1 MHCEHGDTMGF
12 CVGSKLTGPE
22 CTLERLEVVVQ
33 KPRIMDAQLITPT
46 FDEHTTGFCMGWTLR
61 ILAAAQQLHGVPR
74 FYFETEL
81 IRRAANQKLEHDKST
96 CSKHVVTT
104 IADN

>member
-1 MHCEHGDTMGF
+1 
-12 CVGSKLTGPE
+12 
-22 CTLERLEVVVQ
+22 
-33 KPRIMDAQLITPT
+33 MDAQLITPT